1 MKKLFTL
8 LTLAL
13 LTTSVSAQITTKTW
27 DFTAITDDEIAALT
41 TDVDESH
48 KKTFSVNGKDEKAY
62 LQNVEAGTANKGDV
76 TYVVKDAN
84 GNEISTTE
92 GLIWGR
98 SGDVIKASAFRI
110 YTGTRN
116 GIYFNYSKGIVRLP
130 SIKAGQE
137 VVVTTDS
144 YTNTVTVTNTDDE
157 PIVVD
162 NEFCFIVKADGTV
175 DIQFADKPYIKKI
188 VVQNAAPRYTVT
200 YALGEGTGTLP
211 TQAGVKEGKTFT
223 VADAPTDIAAPT
235 GKEFKCWNDGTTDYN
250 AGDTYTMGTNNVTL
264 TAVYQTIT
272 TKYTITYNLGEGT
285 GTAPTQTDLAESA
298 EFAVAAAPGDL
309 VAPTGKEFKCWNDGT
324 TDYNAGATYTMPAGN
339 VTLTAVYQDRT
350 YKGLTPATT
359 LDLSDVACTT
369 FTTTWYTSNN
379 MIKNSYY
386 NAADGVVSFSPYGI
400 YQSTSTQTWADKSSG
415 NSGDNSWDAT
425 GVFKGSSYYFSKDS
439 KCAQLRESRIH
450 YYRITNCS
458 GVSALVGGKA
468 ILEVYEVSAG
478 VVTPDPVNE
487 SSVDAAGT
495 ITISGL
501 NTSKEYIIAIRGN
514 NGDSNVPFQ
523 EIAFN
528 FPAVATTSVS
538 VSSYEWAT
546 FCSDYALDFT
556 GSDVK
561 AYIVTGEEGTA
572 ITKEAVT
579 TVAAGTPLL
588 LNASE
593 GDHNITIA
601 AEGDDYSTTNK
612 LQRGAGTLT
621 KADSG
626 SNWVLAVDGGKAMFL
641 FIDADNAT
649 VPTNKAYLHLD
660 SDIPTGEA
668 RSLFLDDDV
677 TGIKNIKVGSEDNI
691 YYDLQ
696 GRRVLYPTKGL
707 YIVNGKKVILK

>member
-13 LTTSVSAQITTKTW
+13 ISIGSAWGADGDLFSAVCTATGDVSIPNKTTEVPETEITTNATISGGRMYVINGQSSAKKLLTKNG
-27 DFTAITDDEIAALT
+27 FCMTNNNTYFKIVLNTALAVGDEI
-41 TDVDESH
+41 S
-48 KKTFSVNGKDEKAY
+48 
-62 LQNVEAGTANKGDV
+62 V
-76 TYVVKDAN
+76 TYTGGDKDGNPKGVKVS
-84 GNEISTTE
+84 STEYTE
-92 GLIWGR
+92 GNA
-98 SGDVIKASAFRI
+98 GDHDC
-110 YTGTRN
+110 TGT
-116 GIYFNYSKGIVRLP
+116 
-130 SIKAGQE
+130 SI
-137 VVVTTDS
+137 
-144 YTNTVTVTNTDDE
+144 TVSDQILE
-157 PIVVD
+157 YY
-162 NEFCFIVKADGTV
+162 VKADDEYVGKTTL
-175 DIQFADKPYIKKI
+175 YIYRAVGATQNFKSIKVTSAANI
-188 VVQNAAPRYTVT
+188 VKHSVT
-200 YALGEGTGTLP
+200 YSLGDGSGTTP
-211 TQAGVKEGKTFT
+211 TQTDVKEERTFT

-561 AYIVTGEEGTA
+561 AYIVTGEEGNA
-572 ITKEAVT
+572 ITKEEVT
-579 TVAAGTPLL
+579 SVAAGTPLL

-593 GDHNITIA
+593 GNHDITVA
-601 AEGDDYSTTNK
+601 ASGTDYSSTNK
-612 LQRGAGTLT
+612 LQRGADAAVS
-621 KADSG
+621 KPAEG
-626 SNWVLAVDGGKAMFL
+626 SAWVLGVEDEKAMFQY
-641 FIDADNAT
+641 IDGTPAT
-649 VPTNKAYLHLD
+649 VSTDKAYLLLE
-660 SDIPTGEA
+660 STTPTEA

>member
-13 LTTSVSAQITTKTW
+13 ISIGSAWGSNTDLISGITLPDVPASTIDLSSQTDFTPNAYGWIVFNPYASLSSKTYWSNNSGNKTGTTWDVPDGANAPFVGSSTSVNVHTLRNNRSYALRFTGAEAVSFLVKAASDTKKAIVSLYSYSGTTHTAVGSAHECTS
-27 DFTAITDDEIAALT
+27 TDATEIYISGLST
-41 TDVDESH
+41 
-48 KKTFSVNGKDEKAY
+48 
-62 LQNVEAGTANKGDV
+62 
-76 TYVVKDAN
+76 
-84 GNEISTTE
+84 STTYIAYIYSNNDKSNSFVME
-92 GLIWGR
+92 IGLK
-98 SGDVIKASAFRI
+98 V
-110 YTGTRN
+110 
-116 GIYFNYSKGIVRLP
+116 P
-130 SIKAGQE
+130 
-137 VVVTTDS
+137 VTT
-144 YTNTVTVTNTDDE
+144 
-157 PIVVD
+157 
-162 NEFCFIVKADGTV
+162 
-175 DIQFADKPYIKKI
+175 
-188 VVQNAAPRYTVT
+188 YTVT
-200 YALGEGTGTLP
+200 YKANGGTGDDVVDNAAAAVSDCPNTFTAPSGKAFVGWNTTADGAGTSYAVGASITSNLTLYAQWATSHTVTYSLGGGSGTVP
-211 TQAGVKEGKTFT
+211 TQ
-223 VADAPTDIAAPT
+223 D
-235 GKEFKCWNDGTTDYN
+235 
-250 AGDTYTMGTNNVTL
+250 
-264 TAVYQTIT
+264 
-272 TKYTITYNLGEGT
+272 
-285 GTAPTQTDLAESA
+285 DLAEGA
-298 EFAVAAAPGDL
+298 DFTVAAAPGDL

-324 TDYNAGATYTMPAGN
+324 TDYDAGDTYTMGTNN
-339 VTLTAVYQDRT
+339 VTLTAVYQDKT
-350 YKGLTPATT
+350 YKGLTPSAT
-359 LDLSDVACTT
+359 LDLSDASNFSAIW
-369 FTTTWYTSNN
+369 FTNENKMTNN
-379 MIKNSYY
+379 FYY
-386 NAADGVVSFSPYGI
+386 DAPNGVVAISAYAA
-400 YQSTSTQTWADKSSG
+400 YQAKDKDKISWMTTDSG
-415 NSGDNSWDAT
+415 NSNNASWDAT
-425 GVFKGSSYYFSKDS
+425 GVFKGSSYYFASENKVAS
-439 KCAQLRESRIH
+439 VQNTTRIH
-450 YYRITNCS
+450 YYRVTNCS

-468 ILEVYEVSAG
+468 IMEVYEVSAG
-478 VVTPDPVNE
+478 VVTPDPVND
-487 SSVDAAGT
+487 SSVDAEGT

-514 NGDSNVPFQ
+514 NGTSNVAFR

-538 VSSYEWAT
+538 VSSYKWAT

-561 AYIVTGEEGTA
+561 AYIVTGDEGSA
-572 ITKEAVT
+572 ITKQAVT

-660 SDIPTGEA
+660 SEIPAGEA